1 MPYHWKIPLLLVIA
15 VGSWTGCETLGA
27 TPAELSKPQILAIR
41 ADPPAIQAGQT
52 STLSILVADPDGV
65 VANPDVTWTLTTQDP
80 DEQPLGTLTGDGY
93 TAPATIAEESV
104 VELVEAR
111 VLIAGEELI
120 ASKVISV
127 GTNVRDNPALVGFTA
142 DGADVLATGTLTL
155 TTGQTTVLSVDI
167 GADIR
172 DVAWYATVGSIE
184 QYRSTPAELVAP
196 DEPGSGWLIA
206 VVRDAF
212 GGVVWQAIAVTV
224 Q

>member
-1 MPYHWKIPLLLVIA
+1 MSIPRHPTRTKLDRLVY
-15 VGSWTGCETLGA
+15 SR
-27 TPAELSKPQILAIR
+27 S
-41 ADPPAIQAGQT
+41 
-52 STLSILVADPDGV
+52 
-65 VANPDVTWTLTTQDP
+65 
-80 DEQPLGTLTGDGY
+80 
-93 TAPATIAEESV
+93 
-104 VELVEAR
+104 
-111 VLIAGEELI
+111 
-120 ASKVISV
+120 
-127 GTNVRDNPALVGFTA
+127 
-142 DGADVLATGTLTL
+142 L

-167 GADIR
+167 GADIY